1 MGNLDFATFN
11 SKLLKSSHFPDSLFE
26 LRKKLIEDVKPEMD
40 LSAQDLKN
48 IIERMEMEKDE
59 EKQLFVQLLS
69 YYYIE
74 QFALCGTKLN
84 NPRHRLWKYV
94 SDMEEFNKVDWP
106 TFIHEHLMT
115 SISEAHG
122 FVSGGKEGQYTFRG
136 CAPILEAILFERLP
150 TLYSGSKSSDLPL
163 VQSYNAQ
170 RKNVEEWKVKI
181 LQCEVNA
188 CEHCCPSPA
197 DAPLST
203 PHGDAPPSTPPHTPI
218 PSLSPPLEEAY
229 EAIDVGLS
237 ALKLN
242 AEEGEGS
249 RERGARGRR
258 RGRGRGG
265 RGGQGKERE
274 PLNYV

>member
-1 MGNLDFATFN
+1 MQVKQPIKLVTGLKKISSLNLTPLKKDFFSEKSIFSSLISITNGKESSATLIEALSFFYDNDSKNFRFNEKSFSFCPHEVAAVLGIPMGNLDFATFN

-48 IIERMEMEKDE
+48 IIERMEIEKDE

-122 FVSGGKEGQYTFRG
+122 FVSGGKVGQYTFRG
-136 CAPILEAILFERLP
+136 CAPILEVCQHI
-150 TLYSGSKSSDLPL
+150 
-163 VQSYNAQ
+163 
-170 RKNVEEWKVKI
+170 
-181 LQCEVNA
+181 
-188 CEHCCPSPA
+188 
-197 DAPLST
+197 
-203 PHGDAPPSTPPHTPI
+203 
-218 PSLSPPLEEAY
+218 
-229 EAIDVGLS
+229 
-237 ALKLN
+237 
-242 AEEGEGS
+242 
-249 RERGARGRR
+249 
-258 RGRGRGG
+258 
-265 RGGQGKERE
+265 
-274 PLNYV
+274 YVSIAS